1 MRFQISEEIKV
12 IEGLL
17 LSTTN
22 EERRL
27 ELNMMLEFLKEQI
40 GVQK

>member
-1 MRFQISEEIKV
+1 MNFQLSEEIKV

-17 LSTTN
+17 LTTSN

-40 GVQK
+40 GEQK